1 MAEVQKPA
9 DAEAYKTVKLAQAQR
24 DAMRAQADALADG
37 NLERIVA
44 SKMVEMMPT
53 IVASLAQG
61 LSGSNLSVVN
71 GAEGVGQVVTGLVA
85 SGRSIYDAL
94 LSAVPGT
101 VPLPSTGDVTEL
113 EAEIVPRTPEAPAAP
128 PQHDGDSR
136 GARLRGPA

>member
-1 MAEVQKPA
+1 
-9 DAEAYKTVKLAQAQR
+9 LAQAQR
-24 DAMRAQADALADG
+24 DAMRAQAEALTGG

-44 SKMVEMMPT
+44 SKMVEIMPA

-61 LSGSNLSVVN
+61 LNGANLSVVN

-94 LSAVPGT
+94 LSTVPGGAS
-101 VPLPSTGDVTEL
+101 LPSAADMTNSDKRQPSSPPEL
-113 EAEIVPRTPEAPAAP
+113 SKDAT

-136 GARLRGPA
+136 GSKLRDGT